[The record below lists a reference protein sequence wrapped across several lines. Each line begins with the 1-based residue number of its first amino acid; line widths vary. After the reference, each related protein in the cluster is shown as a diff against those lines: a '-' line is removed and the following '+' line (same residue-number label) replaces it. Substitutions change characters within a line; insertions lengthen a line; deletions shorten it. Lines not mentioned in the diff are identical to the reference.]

1 MRGSR
6 LGDMLL
12 GAGVV
17 VGVAAVVGMI
27 VGFEP
32 ARLPPALL
40 NIAAYKLTIGAAV
53 GLLAA
58 GAAVRRYAKREVD
71 GTVSRVASVEPNA
84 ALPPP
89 PAHID
94 SPKREAAK
102 SEVRRP

>member
-17 VGVAAVVGMI
+17 VGVVAVVGMV

-32 ARLPPALL
+32 SQLPPALL
-40 NIAAYKLTIGAAV
+40 NIAAYKLTIAAAV
-53 GLLAA
+53 GLLAS
-58 GAAVRRYAKREVD
+58 GAAVRRYAKRAAEADAPAVPMAE
-71 GTVSRVASVEPNA
+71 RNA

-89 PAHID
+89 PAHVE
-94 SPKREAAK
+94 SPHREAKK
-102 SEVRRP
+102 SDVPRL